1 MSDGSFFRLRVVMKI
16 IGQWQPATW
25 TLAETATISYT
36 GVAQKLTSPFI
47 FLITHMQKCTI
58 RKQQL
63 LRNASKRKS
72 IIFFSSLCSVID
84 TVIVD
89 TYSSQIGHPWPP
101 LGSTPAVYHR
111 LDTRQNGASYVWMK
125 AAQW

>member
-1 MSDGSFFRLRVVMKI
+1 MSDGPFFFLRVVMKI

-47 FLITHMQKCTI
+47 FLITHMQKCTT

-72 IIFFSSLCSVID
+72 IFFF
-84 TVIVD
+84 
-89 TYSSQIGHPWPP
+89 
-101 LGSTPAVYHR
+101 
-111 LDTRQNGASYVWMK
+111 
-125 AAQW
+125 